1 MRNYNEG
8 EPENLSDRLR
18 KAREQWELLLQY
30 MTAKRMKRDEKELRE
45 RSMNQPD
52 AESKTNPLPSL
63 DYRNSFEKK
72 NN

>member
-18 KAREQWELLLQY
+18 KAREQGELLLQY
-30 MTAKRMKRDEKELRE
+30 MVAKRNKREDKELRE
-45 RSMNQPD
+45 RSMNQPGD
-52 AESKTNPLPSL
+52 ESKTNPLPSL